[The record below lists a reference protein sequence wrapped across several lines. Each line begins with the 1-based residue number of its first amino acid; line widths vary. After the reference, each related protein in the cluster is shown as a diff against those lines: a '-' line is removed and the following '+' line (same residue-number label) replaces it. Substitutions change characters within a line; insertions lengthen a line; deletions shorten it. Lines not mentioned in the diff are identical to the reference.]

1 MIKIKSLNEM
11 LDLVAAKGGKIDCI
25 VPGLLR
31 RHMLEREMPIEKIKC
46 AATRHGD
53 HIIAGENHGECLR
66 IAKAARFERAD
77 HRMGQGFLTTCM
89 RFVLRRE
96 ALEIAEE
103 HGQIGTK
110 HQPLNV
116 LLSEDLI

>member
-1 MIKIKSLNEM
+1 MIKIKSLNEV

-25 VPGLLR
+25 VSGLLR
-31 RHMLEREMPIEKIKC
+31 RHMLEREMPVEKIKC

-53 HIIAGENHGECLR
+53 HIIAGANHAECLK
-66 IAKAARFERAD
+66 IAFEAGLEKAD
-77 HRMGQGFLTTCM
+77 HRMGQGFLTTKM
-89 RFVLRRE
+89 RFVLRKE

-103 HGQIGTK
+103 QGQIGTK
-110 HQPLNV
+110 HQPWDV